1 MTATASSDRISA
13 DTGKLPTPHRMGA
26 TIRGI
31 MVRPEFGVLL
41 ASVLLYVF
49 FAIAA
54 GGNGFLTERGTAGW
68 VNTAAEIGLVGIPVG
83 LLLIAGEFDLS
94 IGSVVGASSMITA
107 VGTTTLELP
116 LWLSILAA
124 LAVAALVGYV
134 NATITLV
141 TGIGSFIVTMAM
153 MLALAGLSLGVARA
167 VAGTSVISLNSEGFV
182 HDLFA
187 AQLGPFS
194 ATVLWW
200 IVIAVCA
207 TWVLSK
213 TVFGNWIYATGGDI
227 SSAMTNGV
235 PVKRVKRTLFIASSM
250 GAALVGILQTVQFNS
265 GDATRGAAFI
275 FSAISAAVIG
285 GILLTGGYGSAV
297 GISFGAITYGI
308 VSMGIYYTGWSTD
321 WVQLF
326 IGGLVLLAVLANN
339 YFRKLALSTRKRF

>member
-1 MTATASSDRISA
+1 MTALAPSDRIST
-13 DTGKLPTPHRMGA
+13 DTGNLPAPHRRGA
-26 TIRGI
+26 ALRGI
-31 MVRPEFGVLL
+31 IVRPEFGAFLAAVLL
-41 ASVLLYVF
+41 FVF
-49 FAIAA
+49 FAIVA
-54 GGNGFLTERGTAGW
+54 GGNGFLTEQGTAGW
-68 VNTAAEIGLVGIPVG
+68 VNTAAEIGLIGIPVG

-107 VGTTTLELP
+107 VGTTTLGLP
-116 LWLSILAA
+116 LWLSIVAA

-167 VAGTSVISLNSEGFV
+167 VAGTSVVSLNSEGFV
-182 HDLFA
+182 HELFA
-187 AQLGPFS
+187 AQIGPFS
-194 ATVLWW
+194 ATVWWW
-200 IVIAVCA
+200 ILIAVCA

-227 SSAMTNGV
+227 DSAMTNGV

-265 GDATRGAAFI
+265 GDATRGSAFI

-285 GILLTGGYGSAV
+285 GVLLTGGYGSAV

-326 IGGLVLLAVLANN
+326 IGVLVLLAVLANN
-339 YFRKLALSTRKRF
+339 YFRKLALSTRKKL